1 MRPGDEDGGLGRP
14 LGGEAQPGIG
24 HGNLLHALLHAAM
37 QAGGLGGSA
46 SADGGLGTDLVRG
59 GLVRDRIDDAAL
71 LEIDHEARVDP
82 ARSEEHTSELQSLMR
97 ISYAV
102 FCLKKKKEHTYKQ
115 QQHHNIEYYM
125 YTCTRQKPHKHTYT

>member
-1 MRPGDEDGGLGRP
+1 
-14 LGGEAQPGIG
+14 
-24 HGNLLHALLHAAM
+24 M

-82 ARSEEHTSELQSLMR
+82 AVDRRPLALLPAAGVEPFAGGAEPGFDLGHAHAAAGHGGLVLLLHAVDQQDLCRSEEHTSELQSLMR
-97 ISYAV
+97 TSYYA
-102 FCLKKKKEHTYKQ
+102 FCFKQ
-115 QQHHNIEYYM
+115 HK
-125 YTCTRQKPHKHTYT
+125 QKT